1 MNNILYRTEDIKDNE
16 ILNYFVDSKM
26 DREIIESLKTKPP
39 ILLMGSRGNGKT
51 MLLKVAE
58 QELDK
63 SFNENK
69 ILSVIVS
76 FKKAGFLH
84 EDESKF
90 FNYWMMSK
98 ILIALKKKL
107 RKITG
112 LGEFSLFK
120 EYYTTEFESEDDVIN
135 RLVSFSD
142 KLEKASKKRTD
153 LEKKEINSLADDI
166 IDEIKPVSEIEY
178 FQEIIE
184 ELCESAGIDRI
195 IIFFDE
201 ACHNFIPYQQRE
213 FFTLFRDLRSPYIS
227 CKAAVYPGLTSY
239 GTFQPFH
246 DAELKTINRDILSSS
261 FIKNMREILEKQ
273 MSKESFERLL
283 KTGQLLNHLIYAS
296 SGNPRLLLKSVFSA
310 SNEFKSG
317 LKTNSVNETIKNF
330 YRNDIWSEHTKIA
343 DLYNN
348 ISPLVNW
355 GRDFIEDI
363 VVPDTI
369 NKNNDR
375 GLDEE
380 GFRQTSFFC
389 IHRDAPESVKKSM
402 RLLEYSGIVTLH
414 TQGTRVRKGVYDRY
428 LLNIGIM
435 ISQVSNP
442 SDLLVKIMPNLSV
455 KLYTDYGMNSPKYPD
470 LSKINDITD
479 YQGGEEI
486 INIILQKSVKEL
498 DLTDYQKSLLFDA
511 DIKTIEQVLSGSET
525 DLMKVHN
532 IGQKRSRKI
541 WNSAYNSVIEYVSG

>member
-1 MNNILYRTEDIKDNE
+1 MNNVLYRTEDIKDNE
-16 ILNYFVDSKM
+16 ILNYFVESKM
-26 DREIIESLKTKPP
+26 DRDIIESLKSKSP

-63 SFNENK
+63 SFNDNRT
-69 ILSVIVS
+69 LSVIVS

-84 EDESKF
+84 EDESDF

-98 ILIALKKKL
+98 ILIALKRKL

-112 LGEFSLFK
+112 IGEFNLFQ
-120 EYYTTEFESEDDVIN
+120 EYYTAGLESEEDVVSK
-135 RLVSFSD
+135 LVSFSD
-142 KLEKASKKRTD
+142 KLEKASKKRTT
-153 LEKKEINSLADDI
+153 LEKAEIKALAEGIVDD
-166 IDEIKPVSEIEY
+166 IKPVSEIEY

-184 ELCESAGIDRI
+184 ELCESTGIDRI
-195 IIFFDE
+195 ILFFDE

-227 CKAAVYPGLTSY
+227 CKAAVYPGLTSF

-246 DAELKTINRDILSSS
+246 DAELKTINRDILNNSY
-261 FIKNMREILEKQ
+261 IKNMREILEKQ
-273 MSKESFERLL
+273 MPEESFAKLL
-283 KTGQLLNHLIYAS
+283 KTGQLLSHLIYAS

-310 SNEFKSG
+310 TNEFKIG
-317 LKTNSVNETIKNF
+317 LKTNIVNETIKNF

-348 ISPLVNW
+348 IKPLVNW
-355 GRDFIEDI
+355 GRDFIEDV

-369 NKNNDR
+369 SKNYDWA
-375 GLDEE
+375 LKEE
-380 GFRQTSFFC
+380 ESRQTCFFC
-389 IHRDAPESVKKSM
+389 IHRDAPESVKKAM
-402 RLLEYSGIVTLH
+402 RLLEYSGVVILH
-414 TQGTRVRKGVYDRY
+414 TQGTKVRKAVYDRY

-435 ISQVSNP
+435 VSQESNP

-455 KLYTDYGMNSPKYPD
+455 KLYTDYGMNSSKYPD
-470 LSKINDITD
+470 LGKINGITD

-486 INIILQKSVKEL
+486 IKIILQKSVNEL
-498 DLTDYQKSLLFDA
+498 DLTDYQKRLLIDA
-511 DIKTIEQVLSGSET
+511 GIITIEQVLSGSES
-525 DLMKVHN
+525 DLMKVPN
-532 IGQKRSRKI
+532 VGEKRSRKI